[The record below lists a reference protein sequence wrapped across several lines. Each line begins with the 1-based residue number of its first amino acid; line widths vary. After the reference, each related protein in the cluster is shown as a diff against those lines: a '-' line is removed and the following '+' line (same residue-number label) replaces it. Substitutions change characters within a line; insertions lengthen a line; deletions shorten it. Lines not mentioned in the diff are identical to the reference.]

1 MIFRWERKRKTS
13 NGNWLFVHHRI
24 VSAVK
29 REEFVSDRL
38 SYTVLRGRWHNIIVV
53 NVHTPSEK
61 KKWWVKRGIRAS
73 VHQFPKYHMK
83 ILLGDFNAKVVR
95 ENIFKPTTGQ
105 ESLHQNS
112 NENGVRLVKF
122 ATSKNLMVK
131 STMFPDRNIHKYT
144 WTSPM
149 VRQPD
154 WPHTDR

>member
-1 MIFRWERKRKTS
+1 
-13 NGNWLFVHHRI
+13 
-24 VSAVK
+24 
-29 REEFVSDRL
+29 
-38 SYTVLRGRWHNIIVV
+38 
-53 NVHTPSEK
+53 
-61 KKWWVKRGIRAS
+61 
-73 VHQFPKYHMK
+73 MK

-154 WPHTDR
+154 